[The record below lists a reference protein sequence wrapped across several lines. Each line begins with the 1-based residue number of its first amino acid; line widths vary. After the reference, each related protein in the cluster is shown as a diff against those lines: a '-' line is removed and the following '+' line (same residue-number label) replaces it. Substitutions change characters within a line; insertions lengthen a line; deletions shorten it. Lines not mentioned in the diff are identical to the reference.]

1 MKKLVFMLIFNL
13 TTANVVA
20 DEVGQKCAELAS
32 EQGGVCT
39 QEKAEVNKVP
49 TTEEA
54 RDNFRACM
62 KAFVQDCRIKF
73 TSKI

>member
-1 MKKLVFMLIFNL
+1 MLIFNL
-13 TTANVVA
+13 STANVVA
-20 DEVGQKCAELAS
+20 SDEVGQKCAELAT
-32 EQGGVCT
+32 EQGGVCA
-39 QEKAEVNKVP
+39 QEKTEVEKVP
-49 TTEEA
+49 TTDEA